1 MEKERWT
8 ETYREN
14 ERTGEE
20 EETFAVDSSKEK
32 NVFFK
37 VRTLW
42 PLITSI
48 WGLIKREEEIGEEN
62 SIRAKG
68 R

>member
-20 EETFAVDSSKEK
+20 KETFAVDSSIE
-32 NVFFK
+32 NDARFK

-42 PLITSI
+42 PLITS
-48 WGLIKREEEIGEEN
+48 KREEEDIGEEN